1 MQQRHDSSSALP
13 DDAWTPARSAVPIGG
28 RSYFWNEMSATAMS
42 PLPPSATTDTLA
54 AFTRSTPENAD
65 SGTGTAMTR
74 ACGTGPPNP
83 PVGPVNTGVLSAG
96 PASGTVLVAPAASV
110 IRSPRAGGVAVNAQ
124 ASFVIRTV
132 TCW

>member
-54 AFTRSTPENAD
+54 AFARSTPENAD
-65 SGTGTAMTR
+65 SGTGT
-74 ACGTGPPNP
+74 PNP